1 MEYNIIQEKVKEIET
16 LEQEINYIN
25 RSSTIYATNSNRLDD
40 RFLSTPSKE
49 IIDTYIS
56 NIKKHINTL
65 KQELEGATPN
75 ILTHLE
81 TLM

>member
-1 MEYNIIQEKVKEIET
+1 MEYNIIQEKVKEIES
-16 LEQEINYIN
+16 LEQEISSIN
-25 RSSTIYATNSNRLDD
+25 RSSTIYTTNSNRLEDK
-40 RFLSTPSKE
+40 FLPISSKE

-65 KQELEGATPN
+65 KQELEGAAPN